1 MFKGSLIDA
10 SLIFLLLSSLE
21 LSDTKVY
28 QPQISALLG
37 IASHFCV
44 DQRFMLRGLEFLI
57 PLPSQFG
64 THKTVT
70 ARFWP
75 WLEPFLGKVVEPF
88 AVVPFAWG

>member
-1 MFKGSLIDA
+1 
-10 SLIFLLLSSLE
+10 
-21 LSDTKVY
+21 
-28 QPQISALLG
+28 
-37 IASHFCV
+37 
-44 DQRFMLRGLEFLI
+44 MLRGLEFLI

-64 THKTVT
+64 THKAVT